1 VSKPP
6 GTPHRNDAANR
17 VARVTELVAAAGEQ
31 LVLSSADKRAIR
43 NCTAEPT
50 VIAEAIA
57 AAARRE
63 WGDEWLR
70 QNLSAR
76 LVIQRL
82 SGYLASRKARSDQV
96 DRRSA
101 PTRRPSNEERAG
113 PARTA
118 YAFEG
123 PWGPDRPPRISSADL
138 ERMTGEASS

>member
-1 VSKPP
+1 MSTPP
-6 GTPHRNDAANR
+6 GAPHPAGGDDR
-17 VARVTELVAAAGEQ
+17 VARVAALVAAAGEQ
-31 LVLSSADKRAIR
+31 LVLTAADKRAIR
-43 NCTAEPT
+43 NCAAEPT
-50 VIAEAIA
+50 VIAEAFT

-101 PTRRPSNEERAG
+101 PTRRPPNDERSG

-123 PWGPDRPPRISSADL
+123 PWGPDRPPPLSSADL
-138 ERMTGEASS
+138 ERIAGDARS

>member
-1 VSKPP
+1 V
-6 GTPHRNDAANR
+6 AA
-17 VARVTELVAAAGEQ
+17 LVAAAGEQ
-31 LVLSSADKRAIR
+31 LVLTAADKRAIR
-43 NCTAEPT
+43 NCAAEPT
-50 VIAEAIA
+50 VIAEAFT

-101 PTRRPSNEERAG
+101 PTRRPPNDERSG

-123 PWGPDRPPRISSADL
+123 PWGPDRPPPLSSADL
-138 ERMTGEASS
+138 ERIAGDARS